1 MLRVSD
7 SPPRLVKIAED
18 DNEKFLLKLKKR
30 IDRVGIDLP
39 TIEVRFEHLNVDAEA
54 YVGGRAFSTILNF
67 SINLFEGFL
76 NYLHV
81 VPSRKKP
88 LSILHDVSGIIKP
101 GREKE
106 KEKEQA
112 RKEERRNRFM
122 GVSGECEKKEKEK
135 EKEKARNEERRNRFM
150 GVSEEGLSM
159 RVGIRRRGKDGK
171 SYDERHQS
179 QKTRQTKRYLK
190 KTQANLNEERK

>member
-39 TIEVRFEHLNVDAEA
+39 TIEVQFEHLNVDAEA
-54 YVGGRAFSTILNF
+54 YVGGRALPTILNF

-88 LSILHDVSGIIKP
+88 LSILHDVSGIIKL
-101 GREKE
+101 GR
-106 KEKEQA
+106 
-112 RKEERRNRFM
+112 
-122 GVSGECEKKEKEK
+122 S
-135 EKEKARNEERRNRFM
+135 
-150 GVSEEGLSM
+150 
-159 RVGIRRRGKDGK
+159 
-171 SYDERHQS
+171 
-179 QKTRQTKRYLK
+179 
-190 KTQANLNEERK
+190 

>member
-54 YVGGRAFSTILNF
+54 YVGGRALSTILNF
-67 SINLFEGFL
+67 SINLFE
-76 NYLHV
+76 
-81 VPSRKKP
+81 KP

-101 GREKE
+101 GSFESSFVHFLPPRPPPPPSI
-106 KEKEQA
+106 
-112 RKEERRNRFM
+112 F
-122 GVSGECEKKEKEK
+122 
-135 EKEKARNEERRNRFM
+135 
-150 GVSEEGLSM
+150 
-159 RVGIRRRGKDGK
+159 
-171 SYDERHQS
+171 HQIHH
-179 QKTRQTKRYLK
+179 
-190 KTQANLNEERK
+190 